1 MKKTFSRL
9 FACAFILT
17 AICTNTALA
26 KDTVSVDWKK
36 PDVTVDASTFGANEE
51 TTILVVQDGTTISQ
65 AFDDTSKIYHMDQ
78 VTASSEG
85 VATFKFKYSGTA
97 PLDIYIGYA
106 TMGAN
111 DVPLDAVVDE
121 SGSGENP
128 PAGTFTYGDVNND
141 GIVDTSDAV
150 AVINN
155 FLHGTVFTHTV
166 NDEKEEFLYGE
177 IAANVNGDSIVDTSD
192 AVAIINNFLHGTEFS
207 VNNR

>member
-1 MKKTFSRL
+1 M
-9 FACAFILT
+9 
-17 AICTNTALA
+17 
-26 KDTVSVDWKK
+26 
-36 PDVTVDASTFGANEE
+36 
-51 TTILVVQDGTTISQ
+51 
-65 AFDDTSKIYHMDQ
+65 
-78 VTASSEG
+78 
-85 VATFKFKYSGTA
+85 
-97 PLDIYIGYA
+97 DIYIGYA
-106 TMGAN
+106 TMSAD

-155 FLHGTVFTHTV
+155 FLHGTVFTYTV
-166 NDEKEEFLYGE
+166 NDEKKEFLYGE